1 MRSPGKGDLEIS
13 LSLVRGMT
21 FKIAPTKG
29 ESLKRK
35 EQLEESALVIS
46 CLSTSLILIPMRNPM
61 EFNRLK

>member
-1 MRSPGKGDLEIS
+1 MRSPGKGNLEIS
-13 LSLVRGMT
+13 PSLVQGVT

-29 ESLKRK
+29 EPLNRK

-46 CLSTSLILIPMRNPM
+46 CLSFSLILSPMRNPM